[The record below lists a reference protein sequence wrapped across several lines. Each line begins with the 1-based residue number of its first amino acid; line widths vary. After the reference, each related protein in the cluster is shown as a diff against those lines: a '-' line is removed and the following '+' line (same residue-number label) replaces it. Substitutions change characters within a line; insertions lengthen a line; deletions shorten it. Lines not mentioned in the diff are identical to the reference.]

1 MLKVVLTAA
10 VVFGFAGAALA
21 ADASQFVII
30 KDKNQH
36 CRVIEKNVVSE
47 DELGMQIGKQAYPS
61 REEADIDVK
70 VICDNS

>member
-1 MLKVVLTAA
+1 MKYVLTAA
-10 VVFGFAGAALA
+10 IVFGFAGVALA
-21 ADASQFVII
+21 ADGSQFVII

-36 CRVIEKNVVSE
+36 CRIIEQNMVSE
-47 DELGMQIGKQAYPS
+47 DQLTMQVGKQAYPS